1 MTRNTSGPKG
11 ARTPDLMAA
20 SHALYQLSYGPGSGQ
35 STRRFGWSSVCDL
48 RPPPTGRCGIPC
60 TFLRSTKAAD
70 AGSALVT
77 GGGVMSEMLM
87 KGLTSTK
94 RELEA
99 GVADAEAE
107 LARTEEYCRKLEE
120 LIAVGKATL
129 HAASQMPLPQMS
141 QMSQSNGV
149 TVVPDADLAKD
160 RK

>member
-1 MTRNTSGPKG
+1 
-11 ARTPDLMAA
+11 
-20 SHALYQLSYGPGSGQ
+20 
-35 STRRFGWSSVCDL
+35 
-48 RPPPTGRCGIPC
+48 
-60 TFLRSTKAAD
+60 
-70 AGSALVT
+70 
-77 GGGVMSEMLM
+77 MSELLM
-87 KGLTSTK
+87 KGLSSTK

-141 QMSQSNGV
+141 RTEPNGV
-149 TVVPDADLAKD
+149 TVVPELAKD

>member
-1 MTRNTSGPKG
+1 
-11 ARTPDLMAA
+11 
-20 SHALYQLSYGPGSGQ
+20 
-35 STRRFGWSSVCDL
+35 
-48 RPPPTGRCGIPC
+48 
-60 TFLRSTKAAD
+60 
-70 AGSALVT
+70 
-77 GGGVMSEMLM
+77 M

-129 HAASQMPLPQMS
+129 HAASQMPLPQMA

>member
-1 MTRNTSGPKG
+1 
-11 ARTPDLMAA
+11 
-20 SHALYQLSYGPGSGQ
+20 
-35 STRRFGWSSVCDL
+35 
-48 RPPPTGRCGIPC
+48 
-60 TFLRSTKAAD
+60 
-70 AGSALVT
+70 
-77 GGGVMSEMLM
+77 MSEMLM

-129 HAASQMPLPQMS
+129 HAASQMPLPQMP
-141 QMSQSNGV
+141 QINGV

>member
-1 MTRNTSGPKG
+1 
-11 ARTPDLMAA
+11 
-20 SHALYQLSYGPGSGQ
+20 
-35 STRRFGWSSVCDL
+35 
-48 RPPPTGRCGIPC
+48 
-60 TFLRSTKAAD
+60 
-70 AGSALVT
+70 
-77 GGGVMSEMLM
+77 MSEMLR

-141 QMSQSNGV
+141 QINGV

>member
-1 MTRNTSGPKG
+1 
-11 ARTPDLMAA
+11 
-20 SHALYQLSYGPGSGQ
+20 
-35 STRRFGWSSVCDL
+35 
-48 RPPPTGRCGIPC
+48 
-60 TFLRSTKAAD
+60 
-70 AGSALVT
+70 
-77 GGGVMSEMLM
+77 MSEMLM

-129 HAASQMPLPQMS
+129 HAASQMPLPQMP
-141 QMSQSNGV
+141 QMSQSNGF

>member
-1 MTRNTSGPKG
+1 M
-11 ARTPDLMAA
+11 
-20 SHALYQLSYGPGSGQ
+20 
-35 STRRFGWSSVCDL
+35 
-48 RPPPTGRCGIPC
+48 
-60 TFLRSTKAAD
+60 
-70 AGSALVT
+70 VT

-129 HAASQMPLPQMS
+129 HAASQMPLPQMP

-149 TVVPDADLAKD
+149 TLVPDADLAKD

>member
-1 MTRNTSGPKG
+1 MGPEAVSLPG
-11 ARTPDLMAA
+11 GSAGLRSATFGPRLPADAA
-20 SHALYQLSYGPGSGQ
+20 SP
-35 STRRFGWSSVCDL
+35 V
-48 RPPPTGRCGIPC
+48 
-60 TFLRSTKAAD
+60 TFLRSTHAAD

-120 LIAVGKATL
+120 MIAVGKATL
-129 HAASQMPLPQMS
+129 HAA
-141 QMSQSNGV
+141 
-149 TVVPDADLAKD
+149 
-160 RK
+160 

>member
-1 MTRNTSGPKG
+1 
-11 ARTPDLMAA
+11 
-20 SHALYQLSYGPGSGQ
+20 
-35 STRRFGWSSVCDL
+35 
-48 RPPPTGRCGIPC
+48 
-60 TFLRSTKAAD
+60 
-70 AGSALVT
+70 
-77 GGGVMSEMLM
+77 M

-129 HAASQMPLPQMS
+129 HAASQMPLPQMP
-141 QMSQSNGV
+141 QSNGV